1 MMETIHRG
9 HLYQAVLDTAVDPI
23 IIINTHGLIVDANA
37 ACCHLFGYPREQLLD
52 QPVAM
57 LMPDDIARQHDGY
70 LARHL
75 REGTRHVIGQGRLVT
90 AQTADKRPVPCMLS
104 VSRVDTAN
112 GIFFTGI
119 LRSLEK
125 LKAAEAKVRQLALV
139 AQHTDNAVI
148 IADRHGRVEWVNQGF
163 ENLSGYSLQEVAGQ
177 PVSQL
182 LPTDAPPAD
191 VERIRT
197 AMRDLRA
204 VNATVVNQGRD
215 GRRYWVEMTVE
226 PVANDVQGC
235 VQYIIVQ
242 RDVTARMQNDIKLHK
257 QLDFLRRINQWSRG
271 SLSAAHLQD
280 SLQIVQAFGDFER
293 VSITLRHGAPFGSN
307 LFSLGPVAP
316 GVETT
321 DPMAAQVIQSA
332 ALQESSIRWLNAARP
347 EQHFQYHYIGVPMLA
362 GNQCLGALGCYVPD
376 NHHRPLDNDERE
388 ILQMAVNSIA
398 WAIENQR
405 NRLSLETHLERLQ
418 RSQHYANIGTWDW
431 NIQTGEVFWTETIA
445 PLFGYSLGALETS
458 FENFLAAV
466 HPDDR
471 ERVQQQ
477 VNACVET
484 GARYDIDHRV
494 VWPDGTVRWVNEKGA
509 VLHDAQ
515 GKPLKMLGVVQ
526 DIQRIKDYENDML
539 VARQAAESAN
549 RAKSEFLSSMSHELR
564 TPLNSILGFSQL
576 LQADALNDDQ
586 RESID
591 LIYRSGQHLLE
602 LVNDVLDLA
611 KLDSGLIKT
620 RIEDVTVQAVVSQC
634 LNLLAAQIAQKQLQ
648 VDLHIADDAS
658 VVRADA
664 LRLKQVILNLLS
676 NAVKY
681 NRPGGRVT
689 VSTHRSGEQVRIGIR
704 DTGYGIPAHRHDE
717 VFKPFSRLGF
727 ANSAIEGAGIGLL
740 ITQRLMEAME
750 GTLGFDSE
758 ENAGTEFWI
767 MLRQGQSPHQR
778 AIPMIEARC
787 DDNPPPQQRY
797 IRILCIEDNA
807 TNRHVLRKIV
817 AQHLQAEFIEAGTM
831 ADGLAVAERLPPD
844 LVLLDIQ
851 LPDGNGVQVC
861 QRLRARFGT
870 TLPIIAVTADAINKV
885 PVGPALFSDV
895 ELKPVNMG
903 SLLDKIRVH
912 TGQRRQPVHEPV

>member
-23 IIINTHGLIVDANA
+23 IIINTRGLIVDANA

-70 LARHL
+70 LERHL
-75 REGTRHVIGQGRLVT
+75 RDGSRHVIGQGRVVT

-104 VSRVDTAN
+104 VSKVDTAS

-163 ENLSGYSLQEVAGQ
+163 ENLSGYSLQEMAGQ

-182 LPTDAPPAD
+182 LPADTPPAEVD
-191 VERIRT
+191 RIRT
-197 AMRDLRA
+197 AMGDLRA

-215 GRRYWVEMTVE
+215 GRRYWVEMTIE

-242 RDVTARMQNDIKLHK
+242 RDVTRRMLNDIKLHK

-271 SLSAAHLQD
+271 PLTAGHLQD
-280 SLQIVQAFGDFER
+280 ALQIVQAFGDFER
-293 VSITLRHGAPFGSN
+293 VSITLRHAAPFGST

-332 ALQESSIRWLNAARP
+332 ALQESTIRWLNAARP
-347 EQHFQYHYIGVPMLA
+347 EQQFQYHYIGVPLLA
-362 GNQCLGALGCYVPD
+362 GNQCLGALGGYVPATS
-376 NHHRPLDNDERE
+376 HRPLDSDDRE

-477 VNACVET
+477 VNDCVEK

-509 VLHDAQ
+509 VMHDAQ

-526 DIQRIKDYENDML
+526 DIQRIKDVENDML
-539 VARQAAESAN
+539 LARQAAETAN

-620 RIEDVTVQAVVSQC
+620 RIEDVTLQAVVSQC
-634 LNLLAAQIAQKQLQ
+634 LNLLAGQIAQKQLQ
-648 VDLHIADDAS
+648 VNLRIADDAS

-664 LRLKQVILNLLS
+664 LRLKQVMLNLLS

-681 NRPGGRVT
+681 NRPGGSIT
-689 VSTHRSGEQVRIGIR
+689 VSSVRGGEQIRIGIR
-704 DTGYGIPAHRHDE
+704 DTGYGIPSHRHDE

-740 ITQRLMEAME
+740 ITQRLMQAME
-750 GTLGFDSE
+750 GSLGFDSD

-767 MLRQGQSPHQR
+767 MLRHGQSPHQR
-778 AIPMIEARC
+778 AISMIEARC
-787 DDNPPPQQRY
+787 DDNPPPQQRH

-831 ADGLAVAERLPPD
+831 ADGLAVAERSPPD

-870 TLPIIAVTADAINKV
+870 VLPIIAVTADAINKV

-903 SLLDKIRVH
+903 SLLDKIRFH
-912 TGQRRQPVHEPV
+912 TGQRRQPVCEPG